1 MYFINHNYLHVLVS
15 LSNIIYKRRKAL
27 TRSLAGQYDYSAK
40 FSSHLDKLKSPFTI
54 SIGQSTLESN
64 DLYKLVHRSTLL

>member
-1 MYFINHNYLHVLVS
+1 MHLWRLISISMSFGTL
-15 LSNIIYKRRKAL
+15 RKAL